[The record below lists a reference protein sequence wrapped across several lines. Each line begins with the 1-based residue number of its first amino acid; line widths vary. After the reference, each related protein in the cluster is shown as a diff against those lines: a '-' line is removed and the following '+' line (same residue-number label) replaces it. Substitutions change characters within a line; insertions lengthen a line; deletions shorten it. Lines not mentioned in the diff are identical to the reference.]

1 MAPEHETPGGRT
13 LATVVDRLA
22 KECPTRTVCKAPN
35 GPQATDGFSP
45 FTMEELSRAIDFTA
59 SLIEQSLGKASK
71 DEVLVYLGDNDIRYL
86 VFVVACQKTSYKVI
100 SAISLVPVA
109 GHIRADT
116 SSPAVSAIYT
126 ELH

>member
-45 FTMEELSRAIDFTA
+45 FTMEELSKAIDFTA

-100 SAISLVPVA
+100 LPSLLFQWLAIS
-109 GHIRADT
+109 ADT
-116 SSPAVSAIYT
+116 SSPAVSAIDT